1 MLCPNC
7 SAAVTQGQRFC
18 DNCGI
23 RLGADVAS
31 PDVQPLNA
39 PSGQPPI
46 PPPVPVQPGAYQSQP
61 GMYAP
66 PVVPNSNMAII
77 SLVAGV
83 LAWVALPLIGAL
95 VAVICGHLA
104 RKEISESGGR
114 LTGQGLALAG
124 LILGYVQLALAALFG
139 CLLML
144 FALVFV
150 GAM

>member
-1 MLCPNC
+1 MHCPNC
-7 SAAVTQGQRFC
+7 RAVVSQGQRFC

-23 RLGADVAS
+23 RLGADMAS

-39 PSGQPPI
+39 PIDHPPI
-46 PPPVPVQPGAYQSQP
+46 PPPVSVQRGTDQSQP

-77 SLVAGV
+77 SLIAGV

-124 LILGYVQLALAALFG
+124 LILGYVQLALALFG
-139 CLLML
+139 CLLIL
-144 FALVFV
+144 FAVALIR
-150 GAM
+150 AM

>member
-39 PSGQPPI
+39 PIGQPPI
-46 PPPVPVQPGAYQSQP
+46 PPSVPAPPGAYQSQP

-83 LAWVALPLIGAL
+83 LAWLALPLIGAL

-104 RKEISESGGR
+104 RKEIRESGGR
-114 LTGQGLALAG
+114 LSGQGLALAG
-124 LILGYVQLALAALFG
+124 LIFGYVHLAVVALTVCFV
-139 CLLML
+139 ML
-144 FALVFV
+144 FAFVFV